1 MEVDVDVESDQLFAE
16 ELLDVSDSW
25 WWMESDDYEVW

>member
-1 MEVDVDVESDQLFAE
+1 MEVSVDMESDQLFAE

-25 WWMESDDYEVW
+25 WRMESDDYEIW